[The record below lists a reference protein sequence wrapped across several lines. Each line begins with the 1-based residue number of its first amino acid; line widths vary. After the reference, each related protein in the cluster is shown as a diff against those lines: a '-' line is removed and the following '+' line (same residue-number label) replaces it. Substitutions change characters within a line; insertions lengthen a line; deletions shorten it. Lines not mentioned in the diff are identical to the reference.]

1 VTAVRTAQARRY
13 PSVIYDR
20 FQEGTSMHRLTA
32 AGRYVELSITAIV
45 LNRFA
50 VVGKFGPAGS

>member
-1 VTAVRTAQARRY
+1 
-13 PSVIYDR
+13 
-20 FQEGTSMHRLTA
+20 MHRLTA